1 MILYVVIANQDL
13 VLRLFFA
20 GILLT
25 RAKLLVIDEVS
36 MGHKHI
42 FEALDRSLRYV
53 RGQGQKIFGG
63 LTVLLA
69 ADWRQCLPVI
79 PRGGR
84 GQIVNACL
92 KSSYLWRLI
101 TPLSLTI
108 NMRVANMDNEVEF
121 SDYLTKCG
129 DGKLPRLD
137 GKFQIEIPS
146 DLRFKGD
153 LNCMIEWVFEG
164 MQEHYRDQV
173 WTSSRAIICPTNKTV
188 DAINS
193 RVMDKFPG
201 QEHMYRS
208 FDSLEEDSHL
218 YPLEYIHTL
227 TPSGVPPHELKLKK
241 GCPIMLMRNF
251 DPYKGHCN
259 GTKYIV
265 VNLHSRI
272 IEAKIA
278 SGPYKDNV
286 LFIPRI
292 VIKPSESTFP
302 FQLKR
307 KQFPVRP
314 CFAITANKS
323 QGQTLGKVGIC
334 LERPFFSHGAYYV
347 AQSRVGKKSSLKIMA
362 DTQFTENVVYP
373 EIL

>member
-1 MILYVVIANQDL
+1 
-13 VLRLFFA
+13 
-20 GILLT
+20 
-25 RAKLLVIDEVS
+25 

-164 MQEHYRDQV
+164 MQEHYRDQL

-193 RVMDKFPG
+193 KVMDKFPG

-227 TPSGVPPHELKLKK
+227 IPSGVPPHELKLKK

>member
-1 MILYVVIANQDL
+1 
-13 VLRLFFA
+13 
-20 GILLT
+20 
-25 RAKLLVIDEVS
+25 
-36 MGHKHI
+36 
-42 FEALDRSLRYV
+42 
-53 RGQGQKIFGG
+53 
-63 LTVLLA
+63 
-69 ADWRQCLPVI
+69 
-79 PRGGR
+79 
-84 GQIVNACL
+84 
-92 KSSYLWRLI
+92 
-101 TPLSLTI
+101 
-108 NMRVANMDNEVEF
+108 
-121 SDYLTKCG
+121 
-129 DGKLPRLD
+129 
-137 GKFQIEIPS
+137 
-146 DLRFKGD
+146 
-153 LNCMIEWVFEG
+153 
-164 MQEHYRDQV
+164 
-173 WTSSRAIICPTNKTV
+173 
-188 DAINS
+188 
-193 RVMDKFPG
+193 MDKFPG

-227 TPSGVPPHELKLKK
+227 IPSGVPPHELKLKK

-373 EIL
+373 EIFARGYLIFLTDGVVANLIAWSSGKVKRVVHSVFGAETLSCTEGTAAAILIRQLLSEILFKEPNSETIPIVALTDSKQLYDSVHSSSPCSDKRLVLDIALLQENLKTGEISELRWVPTSKMLADCLTKKGVSCADLTEILETGFFSLEEFIRR

>member
-1 MILYVVIANQDL
+1 MILQLLMLPLRVLKL
-13 VLRLFFA
+13 VNVRDD
-20 GILLT
+20 T
-25 RAKLLVIDEVS
+25 RN
-36 MGHKHI
+36 
-42 FEALDRSLRYV
+42 
-53 RGQGQKIFGG
+53 
-63 LTVLLA
+63 LTV
-69 ADWRQCLPVI
+69 P
-79 PRGGR
+79 PRKDK
-84 GQIVNACL
+84 NAL
-92 KSSYLWRLI
+92 
-101 TPLSLTI
+101 
-108 NMRVANMDNEVEF
+108 
-121 SDYLTKCG
+121 
-129 DGKLPRLD
+129 
-137 GKFQIEIPS
+137 
-146 DLRFKGD
+146 
-153 LNCMIEWVFEG
+153 
-164 MQEHYRDQV
+164 MQEHYRDQL

-193 RVMDKFPG
+193 KVMDKFPG

-227 TPSGVPPHELKLKK
+227 IPSGVPPHELKLKK

>member
-1 MILYVVIANQDL
+1 
-13 VLRLFFA
+13 
-20 GILLT
+20 
-25 RAKLLVIDEVS
+25 
-36 MGHKHI
+36 
-42 FEALDRSLRYV
+42 
-53 RGQGQKIFGG
+53 
-63 LTVLLA
+63 
-69 ADWRQCLPVI
+69 
-79 PRGGR
+79 
-84 GQIVNACL
+84 
-92 KSSYLWRLI
+92 
-101 TPLSLTI
+101 
-108 NMRVANMDNEVEF
+108 MDNEVEF

>member
-1 MILYVVIANQDL
+1 MQQYAVDQFAKIEGSRLDWVRNNQRAIRAEKYSGLIDANGQNDLQNAGRRIILPPTVYGSPRFYHEKFQDAMAI
-13 VLRLFFA
+13 VRKFGKPDLF
-20 GILLT
+20 LT
-25 RAKLLVIDEVS
+25 FTCNPQWQEIQ
-36 MGHKHI
+36 
-42 FEALDRSLRYV
+42 EALNEGESYTDRPDLCV
-53 RGQGQKIFGG
+53 RVFKMKMDE
-63 LTVLLA
+63 LL
-69 ADWRQCLPVI
+69 
-79 PRGGR
+79 
-84 GQIVNACL
+84 
-92 KSSYLWRLI
+92 
-101 TPLSLTI
+101 
-108 NMRVANMDNEVEF
+108 
-121 SDYLTKCG
+121 
-129 DGKLPRLD
+129 
-137 GKFQIEIPS
+137 S
-146 DLRFKGD
+146 DLTC
-153 LNCMIEWVFEG
+153 L
-164 MQEHYRDQV
+164 H
-173 WTSSRAIICPTNKTV
+173 
-188 DAINS
+188 
-193 RVMDKFPG
+193 VMGKVKAYTP
-201 QEHMYRS
+201 
-208 FDSLEEDSHL
+208 LEEDSHL

-227 TPSGVPPHELKLKK
+227 IPSGVPPHELKLKK